1 MGAGELE
8 VWEAS
13 PRVGRPFIGLGWG
26 GEAAR
31 GCEWPAVVRIDSFPI
46 YGAGYQGDEE
56 GGAPVDG
63 EEMEGRRCGTISRAA
78 EVAKG
83 VQGWRC
89 AAMKMVVVALVG
101 LARPVGQNVVGLAQH
116 GEKEERVGL
125 HLVSA
130 KIEGK
135 NRNLV
140 LKFSE
145 AEMNRFK

>member
-13 PRVGRPFIGLGWG
+13 PRVWRPFIGLGWG

-31 GCEWPAVVRIDSFPI
+31 GCEWPAVVQIDSFPI

-63 EEMEGRRCGTISRAA
+63 EETEGRRCGTISISA

-83 VQGWRC
+83 VHGRWRV
-89 AAMKMVVVALVG
+89 ALKTAVAALVG
-101 LARPVGQNVVGLAQH
+101 PARPVGQMLLGLRSMERRKR
-116 GEKEERVGL
+116 GLGCILFRPKLKERIG
-125 HLVSA
+125 
-130 KIEGK
+130 I
-135 NRNLV
+135 
-140 LKFSE
+140 
-145 AEMNRFK
+145 